1 MIRRPPISTRTDTLF
16 PYTTLFR
23 SSECSSLLCV
33 PDGWNSRPHLP
44 MQTDHPA
51 SNDPRKP
58 VLAVRLPGGGL
69 STRTGIVM
77 SRFLLSTS
85 TLAAELLTSNT
96 AFAQSDGQNQDPTP
110 RATDIIVIGK
120 IGQAPV

>member
-1 MIRRPPISTRTDTLF
+1 
-16 PYTTLFR
+16 
-23 SSECSSLLCV
+23 
-33 PDGWNSRPHLP
+33 

-85 TLAAELLTSNT
+85 TLADALLTSNT
-96 AFAQSDGQNQDPTP
+96 AFAQSDGQNQPQTH
-110 RATDIIVIGK
+110 RSTDLIDIGILNPCNSTRDIERTTHPAEVSPK
-120 IGQAPV
+120 TWS

>member
-1 MIRRPPISTRTDTLF
+1 
-16 PYTTLFR
+16 
-23 SSECSSLLCV
+23 
-33 PDGWNSRPHLP
+33 

-85 TLAAELLTSNT
+85 TLAAALLTSNT
-96 AFAQSDGQNQDPTP
+96 AFAQSDGQNQAPTP
-110 RATDIIVIGK
+110 RATDIIVIGMPNTD
-120 IGQAPV
+120 QATAELARTPGAVEVIRDPAFQTTTVQHHKALTRFPPGVY

>member
-1 MIRRPPISTRTDTLF
+1 
-16 PYTTLFR
+16 
-23 SSECSSLLCV
+23 
-33 PDGWNSRPHLP
+33 

-85 TLAAELLTSNT
+85 TLAAALLTSNT
-96 AFAQSDGQNQDPTP
+96 AFAQSDGQNQAPTP
-110 RATDIIVIGK
+110 RATDIIVIGMLNTD
-120 IGQAPV
+120 QATAEIERTPGAVERSEDSREGKEGVRTGKTR